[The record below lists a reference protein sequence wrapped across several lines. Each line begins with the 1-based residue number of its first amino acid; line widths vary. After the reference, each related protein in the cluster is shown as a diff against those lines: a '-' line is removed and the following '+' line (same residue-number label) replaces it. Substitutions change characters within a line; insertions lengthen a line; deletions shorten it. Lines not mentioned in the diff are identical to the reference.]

1 MDTLSKEQLEIS
13 ESIENVAVREKVITE
28 EVTVLN
34 AQTQSLESQFST
46 VMEKLAANQAN
57 IVSLEGQIDR
67 TNERKNKIKTEIN
80 EIEEK
85 LLEFDKR
92 DAVDEGINDLRINV
106 EGAEAKAKEATIKLE
121 GLGQVRADQAVRVE
135 EKH

>member
-1 MDTLSKEQLEIS
+1 
-13 ESIENVAVREKVITE
+13 
-28 EVTVLN
+28 
-34 AQTQSLESQFST
+34 
-46 VMEKLAANQAN
+46 MEKLAANQAN

-135 EKH
+135 EKHLERRELNSRLIALKLRQTL